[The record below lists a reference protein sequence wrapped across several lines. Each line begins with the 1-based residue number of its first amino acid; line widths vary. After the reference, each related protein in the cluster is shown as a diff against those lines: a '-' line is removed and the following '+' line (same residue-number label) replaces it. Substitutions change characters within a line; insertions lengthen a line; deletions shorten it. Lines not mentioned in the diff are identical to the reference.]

1 MIPGQLSL
9 TPTQILYFGGLGY
22 FLFKLFRMYSEARKK
37 SYRPAR
43 KELTTFAVLTI
54 ILIIT
59 TIINAC
65 ICTHNFN
72 KGLKPYVTS
81 KKVENDDEKAGYG
94 GLHGTEMSGGP
105 IVAGAPASR
114 MEID

>member
-1 MIPGQLSL
+1 
-9 TPTQILYFGGLGY
+9 
-22 FLFKLFRMYSEARKK
+22 MYSTAREKA
-37 SYRPAR
+37 YRPAR

-72 KGLKPYVTS
+72 KGLKPYITS
-81 KKVENDDEKAGYG
+81 KQVEDEEEPFKYG
-94 GLHGTEMSGGP
+94 ATTEMSNGP
-105 IVAGAPASR
+105 AAGRANTSR
-114 MEID
+114 IEID